1 LLCAILPV
9 SELNFLSG
17 PKIEESSIETCCGL
31 WTIIHTKS
39 DSQKNLTGIRDKPII
54 PTSNDRKM
62 SHNPKNFIAS
72 IEENEIKNI
81 QEIAQKLSHKGCKV
95 KDILSFT
102 GVITGISSGE
112 ESSLE
117 ELKIKGIKYIEEDR
131 EIRAI

>member
-1 LLCAILPV
+1 
-9 SELNFLSG
+9 
-17 PKIEESSIETCCGL
+17 
-31 WTIIHTKS
+31 
-39 DSQKNLTGIRDKPII
+39 
-54 PTSNDRKM
+54 M